1 MLTVYFNHKAK
12 RQFSLK
18 ENIPMSLRLSKLVF
32 IEKIF
37 VDFSFDFYKIFLSKG
52 VEEEVLSGKNW
63 VDRDRMVLVAD
74 EKHYTFNS

>member
-37 VDFSFDFYKIFLSKG
+37 VDFFFDFYKIFLSKG
-52 VEEEVLSGKNW
+52 VGEKIFSGKNW
-63 VDRDRMVLVAD
+63 VGLDNEYSAI
-74 EKHYTFNS
+74 EKS